1 MKKELAILKKRNV
14 EMERELKS
22 LRSIVKN
29 MKGNVAMSF
38 ILVRKCSLIMSI
50 QFLSLNF
57 YVIKTPP
64 YKISLVIRR
73 PI

>member
-38 ILVRKCSLIMSI
+38 ISAKV
-50 QFLSLNF
+50 
-57 YVIKTPP
+57 
-64 YKISLVIRR
+64 
-73 PI
+73 